1 MWNKVWGKTL
11 RSQMIRYNILIICII
26 DSNFA
31 RNMTVPLM
39 RTWIIVLKQLRWS
52 GKKRNA
58 M

>member
-39 RTWIIVLKQLRWS
+39 RMWIIVLKQLRWS
-52 GKKRNA
+52 RKKRNA